1 MYSATVDYYRAKSVV
16 DAVKL
21 LKKNPGAKL
30 LAGGHS
36 LIPSMKLRVAQPTA
50 LVDIGRIKGL
60 SGIKATTKTLKI
72 GALTTHNAVATS
84 PEVMKNCAILAEA
97 AGLIADQQVR
107 NRGTI
112 GGSLAQADPAADYP
126 TLITALD
133 ATITVVGSKGERQ
146 IAAKDFFK
154 DLFTTAL
161 TKNEV
166 ITTIVIPSYGK
177 GTGGTYLKMKHPASG
192 YAVVGVAALITIDKG
207 KCTEVRLAVGGVTPN
222 PVRVS
227 KAEAALKGKAPD
239 KANIESAI
247 VSVAGS
253 LGSPI
258 GDIYASADYR
268 KHLATVMSRRA
279 LKLAAERAMS

>member
-1 MYSATVDYYRAKSVV
+1 MYSANVDYYRAKSV
-16 DAVKL
+16 DEAVKL
-21 LKKNPGAKL
+21 LKKNPEAKL

-97 AGLIADQQVR
+97 ASLIADQQVR

-126 TLITALD
+126 TVITALD
-133 ATITVVGSKGERQ
+133 AIITVVGSKGERQ
-146 IAAKDFFK
+146 IAAKNFFK

-161 TKNEV
+161 AKNEV

-177 GTGGTYLKMKHPASG
+177 GTGGAYLKMKHPASG
-192 YAVVGVAALITIDKG
+192 YAVVGVAALVTVDKG
-207 KCTEVRLAVGGVTPN
+207 KCTDVRLAVGGVTPS

-227 KAEAALKGKAPD
+227 DAEAALKGKTPD
-239 KANIESAI
+239 NANIESAI
-247 VSVAGS
+247 ASVAGS
-253 LGSPI
+253 LGSAM
-258 GDIYASADYR
+258 GDYYASADYR
-268 KHLATVMSRRA
+268 KNLATVMSRRA
-279 LKLAAERAMS
+279 LKLAAERATS

>member
-1 MYSATVDYYRAKSVV
+1 MYSANVDYYRAKSV
-16 DAVKL
+16 DEAVKL

-50 LVDIGRIKGL
+50 LVDIGRINGL
-60 SGIKATTKTLKI
+60 SGIKATAKSLKI

-84 PEVMKNCAILAEA
+84 TDVKEKCAILAEA

-126 TLITALD
+126 TLIIALD

-146 IAAKDFFK
+146 IAAADFFL

-161 TKNEV
+161 AGNEV
-166 ITTIVIPSYGK
+166 ITTITVSSYSK
-177 GTGGTYLKMKHPASG
+177 GTGGAYLKMKHPASG
-192 YAVVGVAALITIDKG
+192 FAVVGVAALVTVSGG
-207 KCTEVRLAVGGVTPN
+207 KCTDVRLAIGGATPN

-227 KAEAALKGKAPD
+227 DAEAALEGKAPD
-239 KANIESAI
+239 DANIAAAVAHI
-247 VSVAGS
+247 AGS
-253 LGSPI
+253 LGDAI
-258 GDIYASADYR
+258 GDYYASADYR
-268 KHLATVMSRRA
+268 KNMATVMSQRA
-279 LKLAAERAMS
+279 LKLAAERAMN

>member
-1 MYSATVDYYRAKSVV
+1 MYSANVDYYRATSV
-16 DAVKL
+16 DEAVKL

-50 LVDIGRIKGL
+50 LVDIGRIKKL
-60 SGIKATTKTLKI
+60 SGIKATTNTLKI
-72 GALTTHNAVATS
+72 GALATHNAVATS

-97 AGLIADQQVR
+97 ASLIADQQVR

-161 TKNEV
+161 SKNEV
-166 ITTIVIPSYGK
+166 ITTIAIPSYGK
-177 GTGGTYLKMKHPASG
+177 GTGGAYLKMKHPASG
-192 YAVVGVAALITIDKG
+192 YAVVGVAALVTVDKG
-207 KCTEVRLAVGGVTPN
+207 KCTDVRLAIGGVTPN

-227 KAEAALKGKAPD
+227 EAEAALKGKAPD
-239 KANIESAI
+239 NANIESAI
-247 VSVAGS
+247 ASVAGS
-253 LGSPI
+253 LGGAM
-258 GDIYASADYR
+258 GDYYASADYR
-268 KHLATVMSRRA
+268 KNLATVMSRRA

>member
-1 MYSATVDYYRAKSVV
+1 VDE
-16 DAVKL
+16 AVKL

-60 SGIKATTKTLKI
+60 SGIKATSKSLKI

-84 PEVMKNCAILAEA
+84 MDVKEKCAILAEA
-97 AGLIADQQVR
+97 AVLIADQQIR

-126 TLITALD
+126 TLIIALD
-133 ATITVVGSKGERQ
+133 ATITVIGSKGERQ
-146 IAAKDFFK
+146 IAAADFFK

-161 TKNEV
+161 AESEI
-166 ITTIVIPSYGK
+166 ITSVTVPVYGA
-177 GTGGTYLKMKHPASG
+177 GTGGAYLKMKHPASG
-192 YAVVGVAALITIDKG
+192 FAVVGVAALITVSGG
-207 KCTEVRLAVGGVTPN
+207 KCTDVRLAVGGATSN

-227 KAEAALKGKAPD
+227 DAEAALKGKEPND
-239 KANIESAI
+239 ANIVAAAAH
-247 VSVAGS
+247 VAGS
-253 LGSPI
+253 LGYAM
-258 GDIYASADYR
+258 GDYYASAD
-268 KHLATVMSRRA
+268 
-279 LKLAAERAMS
+279 